1 MTQERQDGWLEQ
13 LIELEKQATPGPWRA
28 VGKGGT
34 CDGGSTKQHPCFVG
48 QITAKGNRPI
58 VQQSTFLGVQ
68 GKTPEEAQGNAQ
80 LIVALRNA
88 APALLDV
95 AQKAQALADVMNDG
109 TNLAP
114 WWDARDALREALAKW
129 KAGS

>member
-13 LIELEKQATPGPWRA
+13 LIELERKATPGRWVSDTYNTVFA
-28 VGKGGT
+28 
-34 CDGGSTKQHPCFVG
+34 GSE
-48 QITAKGNRPI
+48 
-58 VQQSTFLGVQ
+58 STHDLVEIC
-68 GKTPEEAQGNAQ
+68 TIPDEPETGESRKRTRDEWYPESANNLE

-114 WWDARDALREALAKW
+114 WWDARDALREALAKL

>member
-13 LIELEKQATPGPWRA
+13 LIELEKKATPGPWVWHGGLLSMDNEHIIWPTNA
-28 VGKGGT
+28 IGEDDATPSQGIGACGKLAEQ
-34 CDGGSTKQHPCFVG
+34 DAENNK
-48 QITAKGNRPI
+48 A
-58 VQQSTFLGVQ
+58 
-68 GKTPEEAQGNAQ
+68 
-80 LIVALRNA
+80 LIAALRNA

-114 WWDARDALREALAKW
+114 WWDARAALREALAKL